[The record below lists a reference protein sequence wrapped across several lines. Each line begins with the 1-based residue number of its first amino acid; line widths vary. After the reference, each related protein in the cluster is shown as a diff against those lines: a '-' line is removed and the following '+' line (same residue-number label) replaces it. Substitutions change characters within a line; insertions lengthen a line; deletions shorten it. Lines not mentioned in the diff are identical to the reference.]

1 MKKVT
6 KEKILD
12 IINKNIDGNAIYPEQ
27 SDNNLS
33 EIGMDSI
40 VFIQIIVEIEEV
52 FECEIPD
59 SKLLL
64 TELNTAQKI
73 YDVLQE
79 LYESQML

>member
-33 EIGMDSI
+33 EMEMDSI